1 MCSVKAATWRLELPD
16 STSPESTEPPDDH
29 SLESIYFNGDG
40 RKRVEDTNFQNGGV
54 YRSIV
59 KIQSRFQDPVTKEFK
74 WLMGSGWLIR
84 DDVLVTAGHL
94 VYNRTHNYCAV
105 SQIKCYIGYNGAQSV
120 PSQDLPFTY
129 EGIAAQARY
138 GSKVI
143 TPESWTTDEV
153 APRRHDVAFIQ
164 VHRPFTG
171 DLSLFEYIDTPAM
184 VTLPVELGVVGPGDQ
199 MYESFNE
206 TIYNLNDHRLHM
218 ISYTISTY
226 GGQSGSPILRRIDN
240 NNMAIGT
247 HCYGS
252 GDGETK
258 NSGSSIGGK
267 WGIDYRSFVSLFE
280 HPHNFATIHNVIQTV
295 TPSTGTTPIN
305 GPEGIVEGIV
315 EGIAE
320 GIGEGIVE
328 KSFLSVLTS
337 VARIGATVPQQGCPL
352 LGPVGTLVGTV
363 AGGLLGAIANQES
376 INVLG
381 DANAELSAGSF
392 APGVAERAVLAE
404 ASLQAV
410 ISLFNNCT
418 SNDPI
423 VNKVMAHM
431 SHNYVLNA
439 PNVDALSTRL
449 ASQLTECALD
459 IASQRSNIAMMEP
472 LHREGELQRQY
483 PEAPINPSSAESGF
497 NLENQDAFAKGL
509 LEETHPFSG
518 REEGAFNFL
527 LPLLAKALSVSK
539 PLVSPAATDLVNQ
552 LVSCIGRG
560 SAEAAP
566 SPLSTRNS
574 QAVHLLFQRALV
586 ADTALM
592 ALLSL
597 PDDELKKLNITL
609 PVQQKSDQREE
620 SIFDFI
626 KTAIQ
631 KIGPFTLETA
641 QGAIMRFAPIL
652 VEMAVTAAVT
662 ESGASLAAGQQQLWN
677 VARYRNALVAMSP
690 DRNVNPVSNA
700 DGSGG
705 VPVSAVVPKI
715 FSI

>member
-1 MCSVKAATWRLELPD
+1 MQLLKVVHLVAIACAMHVLASPMDTRSNATSRDVAHPIMIGTD
-16 STSPESTEPPDDH
+16 SE
-29 SLESIYFNGDG
+29 G
-40 RKRVEDTNFQNGGV
+40 RKNWREGERGV
-54 YRSIV
+54 
-59 KIQSRFQDPVTKEFK
+59 
-74 WLMGSGWLIR
+74 
-84 DDVLVTAGHL
+84 
-94 VYNRTHNYCAV
+94 
-105 SQIKCYIGYNGAQSV
+105 
-120 PSQDLPFTY
+120 
-129 EGIAAQARY
+129 
-138 GSKVI
+138 
-143 TPESWTTDEV
+143 
-153 APRRHDVAFIQ
+153 
-164 VHRPFTG
+164 
-171 DLSLFEYIDTPAM
+171 
-184 VTLPVELGVVGPGDQ
+184 
-199 MYESFNE
+199 
-206 TIYNLNDHRLHM
+206 
-218 ISYTISTY
+218 
-226 GGQSGSPILRRIDN
+226 
-240 NNMAIGT
+240 
-247 HCYGS
+247 
-252 GDGETK
+252 
-258 NSGSSIGGK
+258 GK
-267 WGIDYRSFVSLFE
+267 
-280 HPHNFATIHNVIQTV
+280 
-295 TPSTGTTPIN
+295 
-305 GPEGIVEGIV
+305 
-315 EGIAE
+315 
-320 GIGEGIVE
+320 
-328 KSFLSVLTS
+328 
-337 VARIGATVPQQGCPL
+337 
-352 LGPVGTLVGTV
+352 GTV
-363 AGGLLGAIANQES
+363 G
-376 INVLG
+376 
-381 DANAELSAGSF
+381 
-392 APGVAERAVLAE
+392 GVAERAVLAE

-552 LVSCIGRG
+552 L
-560 SAEAAP
+560 
-566 SPLSTRNS
+566 
-574 QAVHLLFQRALV
+574 AVHLLFQRALV

-705 VPVSAVVPKI
+705 VPVSAVINPDEPITVFPRSSQFDGDVGDAVHSFFGSTIKTRISGSQMENKCSLWPHPGLGAEPDI
-715 FSI
+715 FVKRQSNTQSVRNVSLELNRISCLRVQLNLISHACSASP